1 MVVERWI
8 EVLVTDRRGREVH
21 VFIDPGGDHVVTKFI
36 INPRGDCFE
45 AMLPHG
51 SWAYD
56 RAVLRAQRGAAF
68 L

>member
-1 MVVERWI
+1 MTELVVA
-8 EVLVTDRRGREVH
+8 DRSGEVH
-21 VFIDPGGDHVVTKFI
+21 VFIDPGGDHIVTRFI
-36 INPRGDCFE
+36 VNSRGDCFE

-56 RAVLRAQRGAAF
+56 RAVLRAQRGAVF